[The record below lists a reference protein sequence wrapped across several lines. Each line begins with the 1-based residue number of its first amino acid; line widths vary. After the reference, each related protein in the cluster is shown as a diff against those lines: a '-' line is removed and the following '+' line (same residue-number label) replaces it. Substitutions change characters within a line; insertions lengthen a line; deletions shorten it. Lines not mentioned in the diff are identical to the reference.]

1 MATKKKT
8 TKKAAVKKAAAEY
21 IYITKL
27 GDTYK
32 KIAEVYG
39 VTLAKLLQDNSIYNQ
54 YAITAGKRIVI
65 KKE

>member
-1 MATKKKT
+1 MATKKT
-8 TKKAAVKKAAAEY
+8 TKKKTVKKAAKEQ

-32 KIAEVYG
+32 RIAEIYG
-39 VTLAKLLQDNSIYNQ
+39 VTLAKLMQDNSIYNQ